1 MNRLDNK
8 VCIVTGGAKGIGASI
23 VRKFAAEG
31 AKVYIFDFDV
41 ASIETWIN
49 EIPESQKKL
58 IIGRI
63 VDICEFKAVT
73 NEIMQIKKAEGHIDV
88 LANNAGI
95 VSYEMMSMIDY
106 NKLRKMFDVNVI
118 ALINITQTVARVMA
132 RQKSG
137 SIINMAS
144 IVGLQGA
151 KGQLS
156 YSATKGAVIS
166 VTKSAAKELCES
178 GIRVNAIAP
187 GMISSER
194 FQNVMQEKFSNRIE
208 TVGFGRLGTPDE
220 VADAFLFFASDESSY
235 ITGQVL
241 AVDGCIN
248 L

>member
-1 MNRLDNK
+1 MSRLIDK

-23 VRKFAAEG
+23 VRKFVSEG
-31 AKVYIFDFDV
+31 AKVYIFDADISAVDAWISDV
-41 ASIETWIN
+41 DEVSR
-49 EIPESQKKL
+49 Q
-58 IIGRI
+58 RI
-63 VDICEFKAVT
+63 VARTVDICNFKMVT
-73 NEIMQIKKAEGHIDV
+73 QEIVQIKKTDGHIDV

-95 VSYEMMSMIDY
+95 VSYELMSMIDY
-106 NKLRKMFDVNVI
+106 DRLRKMFDVNVI
-118 ALINITQTVARVMA
+118 ALINITQTVARIMA

-144 IVGLQGA
+144 LVGLQGA

-187 GMISSER
+187 GMIASER
-194 FQNVMQEKFSNRIE
+194 FLNVMQEKFSSRIE
-208 TVGFGRLGTPDE
+208 TVGFGRLGTPEE
-220 VADAFLFFASDESSY
+220 VANAFLFFASDESSY

>member
-1 MNRLDNK
+1 M
-8 VCIVTGGAKGIGASI
+8 
-23 VRKFAAEG
+23 
-31 AKVYIFDFDV
+31 
-41 ASIETWIN
+41 
-49 EIPESQKKL
+49 
-58 IIGRI
+58 
-63 VDICEFKAVT
+63 
-73 NEIMQIKKAEGHIDV
+73 
-88 LANNAGI
+88 
-95 VSYEMMSMIDY
+95 
-106 NKLRKMFDVNVI
+106 
-118 ALINITQTVARVMA
+118 
-132 RQKSG
+132 
-137 SIINMAS
+137 
-144 IVGLQGA
+144 
-151 KGQLS
+151 
-156 YSATKGAVIS
+156 IS

>member
-1 MNRLDNK
+1 MRPD
-8 VCIVTGGAKGIGASI
+8 CHEH
-23 VRKFAAEG
+23 R
-31 AKVYIFDFDV
+31 
-41 ASIETWIN
+41 
-49 EIPESQKKL
+49 
-58 IIGRI
+58 
-63 VDICEFKAVT
+63 
-73 NEIMQIKKAEGHIDV
+73 HDV
-88 LANNAGI
+88 LFDRHPGGEPASAGI